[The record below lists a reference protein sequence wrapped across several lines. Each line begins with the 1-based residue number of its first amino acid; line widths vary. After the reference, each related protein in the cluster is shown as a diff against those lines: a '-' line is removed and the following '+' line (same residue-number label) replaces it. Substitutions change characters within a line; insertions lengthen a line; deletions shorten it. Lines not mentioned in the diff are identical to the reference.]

1 MSAAMRSASAGKAG
15 SSPLREAAIGTAWG
29 LLVVLIW
36 AVWVVSTRV
45 GVKTSLRPI
54 DIMLVR
60 YICASAVLVPLC
72 LRRGMPLVAAN
83 WRATA
88 LLVAGAGAPFLFVS
102 ATGMKYAPASHIASV
117 MIGSMPFF
125 VAVLSLLVMRER
137 LRRAQAV
144 GFALLLAGLA
154 IFGLF
159 DSSDGIQG
167 EWRGH
172 ALFLLAAL
180 MWAVYTIVLR
190 RQGLGALHAAGVVN
204 GWSLALVL
212 IVYAGVGHPDFA
224 AVQWRDL
231 GYQAI
236 AQTLSAVVGLYAYG
250 ESVRRLGA
258 ARASVLGALTP
269 AVATILAFLFLGER
283 PSALTIVAIAL
294 VTAGVMCASRK
305 PGERGSEIARPHLPR
320 EFLRRAFPDDA

>member
-1 MSAAMRSASAGKAG
+1 
-15 SSPLREAAIGTAWG
+15 
-29 LLVVLIW
+29 
-36 AVWVVSTRV
+36 
-45 GVKTSLRPI
+45 
-54 DIMLVR
+54 MLVR

-125 VAVLSLLVMRER
+125 VALLAVFMMRER
-137 LRRAQAV
+137 LRRPQYA

-180 MWAVYTIVLR
+180 MWAIYTITLR
-190 RQGLGALHAAGVVN
+190 KQGIGALRAAGVVN
-204 GWSLALVL
+204 GWSLVLVL
-212 IVYAGVGHPDFA
+212 VVYAGAGHPDFA
-224 AVQWRDL
+224 DVQWRDV

-236 AQTLSAVVGLYAYG
+236 AQSLSAVVGLYAYG

-258 ARASVLGALTP
+258 SRAAVLGALTP
-269 AVATILAFLFLGER
+269 AVATVLAFVFLGER
-283 PSALTIVAIAL
+283 PSALTIGAIAL

-305 PGERGSEIARPHLPR
+305 GGAQSGNPVLGRIGKQPSFIK
-320 EFLRRAFPDDA
+320 

>member
-1 MSAAMRSASAGKAG
+1 MNAGQRSASADRAG
-15 SSPLREAAIGTAWG
+15 GSHVREVAIGTAWG

-125 VAVLSLLVMRER
+125 VAMLAVLVMRER
-137 LRRAQAV
+137 LRRPQV
-144 GFALLLAGLA
+144 IGFALLLAGLA

-159 DSSDGIQG
+159 DSPDGMQG
-167 EWRGH
+167 QWRGH

-180 MWAVYTIVLR
+180 MWAIYTITLR
-190 RQGLGALHAAGVVN
+190 KQGLGALHAAGVVN
-204 GWSLALVL
+204 GWSLVLVL
-212 IVYAGVGHPDFA
+212 VVYAGVGHPDLST
-224 AVQWRDL
+224 VQWRDV
-231 GYQAI
+231 GYQAV

-269 AVATILAFLFLGER
+269 AAATVLAFIFLGER
-283 PSALTIVAIAL
+283 PSALTIGAIAL

-305 PGERGSEIARPHLPR
+305 GASRSKPRSLPGRGALSA
-320 EFLRRAFPDDA
+320 